1 MTRGRGVALALVS
14 AVAFGSSGPFAKP
27 VMDTG
32 TSPLQ
37 VTSVRIGLAAVILF
51 GLVALLRPSALRFSR
66 SDSGLLFGY
75 GGLGVIGA
83 PLFFFVAAARIP
95 VGVAMLLEF
104 TAPVLVALWVRFVRG
119 TRLPKAMWAGI
130 TLAMLGLAMVAQ
142 VPHGLR
148 MDAIGLIAGLCSA
161 VCTAG
166 YYLLGEHGV
175 SKHDPLGVL
184 AAGMLIGAVVL
195 TVVSPPWHVH
205 FDGNTAFGP
214 WHLPVWLLLVS
225 LAVLS
230 TAVAYL
236 AGMFSMRDVPS
247 SVTSVLGLVEP
258 VVATLL
264 SWWLL
269 DEALG
274 PDQVLGAV
282 VLLAGATVVQLASSR
297 AVSPDALPRPDQDT

>member
-1 MTRGRGVALALVS
+1 
-14 AVAFGSSGPFAKP
+14 
-27 VMDTG
+27 
-32 TSPLQ
+32 
-37 VTSVRIGLAAVILF
+37 
-51 GLVALLRPSALRFSR
+51 
-66 SDSGLLFGY
+66 
-75 GGLGVIGA
+75 
-83 PLFFFVAAARIP
+83 
-95 VGVAMLLEF
+95 
-104 TAPVLVALWVRFVRG
+104 
-119 TRLPKAMWAGI
+119 
-130 TLAMLGLAMVAQ
+130 
-142 VPHGLR
+142 
-148 MDAIGLIAGLCSA
+148 